1 MKRAAALS
9 LAALCS
15 CAIDDRRVEVRATCT
30 GPPPGG
36 LISDFSTA
44 HLGTCRETPCPLAF
58 AGSTTVSLGTDG
70 VRGLVVPHD
79 RPDSVVLALGLTG
92 DLGSVRDDASALRVV
107 VSYDSL
113 ARPAPAR
120 VVAGFAIAFLSCL
133 DASGYAA
140 VRFRTDGDL
149 GTCPLRFAVQFGG
162 AGQQSSTGAAG
173 CPLVECD
180 AATSVAVTA
189 GLTTAPLPSVTG
201 GASATGADAAAGG
214 TAISGLR
221 WELGLP
227 SDGSRRCSADFT
239 IDDLELVAGP

>member
-1 MKRAAALS
+1 MRRAAALS

-15 CAIDDRRVEVRATCT
+15 CGIDDRSVEVRPTCT
-30 GPPPGG
+30 SPPAGG

-44 HLGTCRETPCPLAF
+44 HLGTCPASTCPPRF

-70 VRGLVVPHD
+70 VRGLVFPHD

-113 ARPAPAR
+113 ARPAPVS
-120 VVAGFAIAFLSCL
+120 VVGGFAIAFLSCL

-162 AGQQSSTGAAG
+162 AGQQPSTGAAS
-173 CPLVECD
+173 CPLVECE

-189 GLTTAPLPSVTG
+189 GLTTAPLR
-201 GASATGADAAAGG
+201 SATNGPSAAGADAAAGG
-214 TAISGLR
+214 TVIEGLR

-227 SDGSRRCSADFT
+227 IDGSRRCSADFT
-239 IDDLELVAGP
+239 IDDLELVAAP